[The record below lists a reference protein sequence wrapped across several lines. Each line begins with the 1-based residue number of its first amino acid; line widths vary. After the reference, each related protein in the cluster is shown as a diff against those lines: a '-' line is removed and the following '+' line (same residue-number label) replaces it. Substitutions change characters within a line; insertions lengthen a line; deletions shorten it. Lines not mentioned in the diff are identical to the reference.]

1 MASPRRVCYP
11 PAPRGRSSEVERQ
24 LPKLNVGGSIPPGR
38 SNHFNEL
45 RRIRASHPAEVL
57 QTDFL
62 RDGRFATNPLIFLKE
77 RKPPELLVQCR
88 KTVAN
93 SGA

>member
-38 SNHFNEL
+38 SNKFNGL
-45 RRIRASHPAEVL
+45 RRICASYPVKVL
-57 QTDFL
+57 QMNSL
-62 RDGRFATNPLIFLKE
+62 RDGRFIANSLIFLRD
-77 RKPPELLVQCR
+77 RKPRELMVCR
-88 KTVAN
+88 
-93 SGA
+93 